1 MTNEEL
7 ISRARRVVEMDDLER
22 NRYGKA
28 MAPAQSHAHLLLV
41 QLADALEALTVA
53 AGAAPAKPKDL

>member
-1 MTNEEL
+1 
-7 ISRARRVVEMDDLER
+7 MDDLER